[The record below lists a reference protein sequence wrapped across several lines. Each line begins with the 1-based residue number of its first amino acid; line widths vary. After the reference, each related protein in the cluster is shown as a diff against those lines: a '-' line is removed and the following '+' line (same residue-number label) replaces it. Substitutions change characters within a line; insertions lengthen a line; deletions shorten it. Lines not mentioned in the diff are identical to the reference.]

1 MEFTETSHLVADA
14 RKLGLDDH
22 GPDGRPEVPGVV
34 LRTEAEAPKTILE
47 AVNLP
52 KTAI

>member
-1 MEFTETSHLVADA
+1 MADA

>member
-1 MEFTETSHLVADA
+1 MADA

-34 LRTEAEAPKTILE
+34 PKHGRCLRTEAEAPKTILE